1 MYSIKNFDTLV
12 AGTINRSEI
21 AKRTILSN
29 LKTIDKETLA
39 RLCSAVNYGLY
50 EFVIYGQKVNN
61 MTYFEFRHL
70 GHGNFSGVRAGS
82 FVESILSSKTE

>member
-1 MYSIKNFDTLV
+1 MYTIANFDNLEK
-12 AGTINRSEI
+12 GTINRSEI

-29 LKTIDKETLA
+29 LKTINKDTLA

-61 MTYFEFRHL
+61 ITYFEL
-70 GHGNFSGVRAGS
+70 KQNVKDKL
-82 FVESILSSKTE
+82 IDCPIY

>member
-1 MYSIKNFDTLV
+1 MYSIENYNKLEKR
-12 AGTINRSEI
+12 TINRSEI

-39 RLCSAVNYGLY
+39 RLCSAINAGLY

-61 MTYFEFRHL
+61 ITYFELKQEVKDRL
-70 GHGNFSGVRAGS
+70 
-82 FVESILSSKTE
+82 IDCPMY

>member
-1 MYSIKNFDTLV
+1 MYSIQNFDTLA

-39 RLCSAVNYGLY
+39 RLCGAINAGLY
-50 EFVIYGQKVNN
+50 EFVLYGQKVNN
-61 MTYFEFRHL
+61 ITYFELKQEVKDRL
-70 GHGNFSGVRAGS
+70 
-82 FVESILSSKTE
+82 IDCPMY

>member
-1 MYSIKNFDTLV
+1 MVINLKNIVMYSIQNFDTLV

-39 RLCSAVNYGLY
+39 RLCSAINAGLY

-61 MTYFEFRHL
+61 ITYFELKQEVKDRL
-70 GHGNFSGVRAGS
+70 
-82 FVESILSSKTE
+82 IDCPMY

>member
-1 MYSIKNFDTLV
+1 MYSIQNFDTLV

-29 LKTIDKETLA
+29 FKTIDKETLA

-50 EFVIYGQKVNN
+50 EFVIYGQKINN
-61 MTYFEFRHL
+61 ITYFQLKSEVKDRL
-70 GHGNFSGVRAGS
+70 VDCPMY
-82 FVESILSSKTE
+82 

>member
-1 MYSIKNFDTLV
+1 MYTIENFDNLEK
-12 AGTINRSEI
+12 GTINRSEC

-29 LKTIDKETLA
+29 LKTINKDTLA

-61 MTYFEFRHL
+61 ITYFEL
-70 GHGNFSGVRAGS
+70 KQNVKDKL
-82 FVESILSSKTE
+82 IDCPMY